1 LLQIRPDSPL
11 KAFSGTAPQRAKFR
25 PLVSEPNAALEFEE
39 ALRRVLAFATPLPS
53 EAIALAG
60 AARRVLAEDV
70 VTPCDLPRFSYSAM
84 DGYAVASSDV
94 AQAALPLEL
103 AVSGESRAGVVPPDL
118 VAGSA
123 MRIST
128 GAALPHGADCVVI
141 QEDVERT
148 ERGVR
153 FRERPAAGENVRR
166 AGEDLKQGAIALARG
181 TRLTPF
187 HLGLLASLDRTD
199 VLVTRRVRLA
209 LLSTG
214 DELRDPGST
223 PGSFGVP
230 ESNSVA
236 VAALAAERAHAI
248 VVASLRAKDEPG
260 EIRERIRALRAA
272 APDVI
277 VTIGGASVGDH
288 DHVKPALT
296 SEGASLAIYKV
307 KIKPGKP
314 FGFGRLGSSL
324 VLALPGNPVSAQLGF
339 ALFGLPL
346 LRALASD
353 ARPEPARHRRRLAS
367 AIRQKTGRL
376 GFLRATVQGARVTP
390 HDNQA
395 SGSSVSLA
403 HADALIVVPAD
414 VELLPAGADVEVLL
428 LDEL

>member
-1 LLQIRPDSPL
+1 M
-11 KAFSGTAPQRAKFR
+11 
-25 PLVSEPNAALEFEE
+25 SEPNVALEFEE
-39 ALRRVLAFATPLPS
+39 ALRRVLSFATPLPS
-53 EAIALAG
+53 EELPIA
-60 AARRVLAEDV
+60 AALRRVLAEDV
-70 VTPCDLPRFSYSAM
+70 VAGCALPRFSYSAM
-84 DGYAVASSDV
+84 DGYAI
-94 AQAALPLEL
+94 AARDLAGTPPFELP
-103 AVSGESRAGVVPPDL
+103 VRGESRAGGEPAEL
-118 VAGSA
+118 VAGTA

-128 GAALPHGADCVVI
+128 GAALPAGADAVVI

-153 FRERPAAGENVRR
+153 FAVRPAAGENVRR
-166 AGEDLKQGAIALARG
+166 AGEDIEKGALAIARG

-187 HLGLLASLDRTD
+187 HLGLLASLDRTH
-199 VLVTRRVRLA
+199 VRVTRRVKLA

-214 DELRDPGST
+214 DELRDPGV
-223 PGSFGVP
+223 PNLGGYGIP

-236 VAALAAERAHAI
+236 VAALSLDRAHAD
-248 VVASLRAKDEPG
+248 VVD
-260 EIRERIRALRAA
+260 ALRARDEPA
-272 APDVI
+272 AIRECLRALQSATPDVI

-288 DHVKPALT
+288 DHVKQALS
-296 SEGASLAIYKV
+296 SEGADLAIYKV

-314 FGFGRLGSSL
+314 FGFGRLASSL

-346 LRALASD
+346 LRALSGD
-353 ARPEPARHRRRLAS
+353 ARPEPARRTRRLAS

-376 GFLRATVQGARVTP
+376 GFVRATQSGDRVVP
-390 HDNQA
+390 HSNQA

-414 VELLPAGADVEVLL
+414 ADSLPAETNVEVLL

>member
-1 LLQIRPDSPL
+1 M
-11 KAFSGTAPQRAKFR
+11 
-25 PLVSEPNAALEFEE
+25 SEPSASALEFEE
-39 ALRRVLAFATPLPS
+39 ALRRVLSFATPLPS
-53 EAIALAG
+53 EAIAVAA

-70 VTPCDLPRFSYSAM
+70 VAPCDLPRFAYSAM
-84 DGYAVASSDV
+84 DGYAVASRDL
-94 AQAALPLEL
+94 ARATPPFELEI
-103 AVSGESRAGVVPPDL
+103 SGESRAGAEPPEL

-153 FRERPAAGENVRR
+153 LHQRPQARENVRR
-166 AGEDLKQGAIALARG
+166 AGEDLQQGAIAIARG

-187 HLGLLASLDRTD
+187 HLGLLASLDRTE
-199 VLVTRRVRLA
+199 VRVTRRVRLA
-209 LLSTG
+209 LLATG
-214 DELRDPGST
+214 DELRDPGT
-223 PGSFGVP
+223 AAPDRFGVP
-230 ESNSVA
+230 ESNGVA
-236 VAALAAERAHAI
+236 VAALAQERAHAE
-248 VVASLRAKDEPG
+248 VVASLRGKDDPDAL
-260 EIRERIRALRAA
+260 RERIRALLSA

-288 DHVKPALT
+288 DHVKQALT

-314 FGFGRLGSSL
+314 FGFGRLGSSF
-324 VLALPGNPVSAQLGF
+324 VLTLPGNPVSAQLGF

-346 LRALASD
+346 LRALALD
-353 ARPEPARHRRRLAS
+353 QRPMTARRVRKLAS
-367 AIRQKTGRL
+367 AIRQKPGRL
-376 GFLRATVQGARVTP
+376 GFVRATLEGDRVVP

-403 HADALIVVPAD
+403 HADALILVPAD
-414 VELLPAGADVEVLL
+414 VASLPAGADVEVLL